1 MKNISNY
8 PELSSYVTKLVEL
21 TNTLTKNRDKVTTD
35 MVAGVVNS
43 AAGVNV
49 TAILDKCK
57 IDVLMDKAETT
68 KQWFDNIHQAESA
81 LSLCKLLEATRL
93 IKVVDEDKDRWLTP
107 KIEAVN

>member
-8 PELSSYVTKLVEL
+8 PELSNYVTKLVEL
-21 TNTLTKNRDKVTTD
+21 TDTLTKNRDKVTTD
-35 MVAGVVNS
+35 MVAGVVDS
-43 AAGVNV
+43 ATGVDV

-57 IDVLMDKAETT
+57 INVLMDKAETT

-93 IKVVDEDKDRWLTP
+93 IKVFDADKDRWLTP